1 MPNVSQRP
9 HQARQWRR
17 RSALALLS
25 ALLVTAPFAYQAMA
39 RPTQPDAEDRQITNM
54 VRSRMESWHLTG
66 QRVDDTV
73 SERCMDSFLKALDPW
88 KLYFLQS
95 DIDEFHQN
103 RHKLDDLIRDADVSY
118 AYKIFSRFLARV
130 EERTATALEQIDVP
144 HDFTVDETMIRDRD
158 DTTYSR
164 TPEDAAERW
173 RKRVKF
179 DMVVQLADGK
189 EMEEAKT
196 KLRKRYDSVR
206 KRWFET
212 DDDELLELYLTS
224 MTSAFDPHS
233 SYMSKSTLEDFD
245 IQMRL
250 ELDGIGAALRSE
262 DGYTTV
268 QEIIAGG
275 AADRDGKLKEGDI
288 IVSVGQGPAGT
299 LEDIVDMKLRNVVK
313 LIRGKRGTI
322 VRLEVKPADNPK
334 ELKVYEITR
343 DRVELKNQEARG
355 AVINWGRKQNGEAY
369 KIGVI
374 SLPSFYMDMD
384 GARKGL
390 PNYRSTTRDVSR
402 LLRGFN
408 QQHVDA
414 VVVDLRFNGGGSL
427 QESVAMT
434 GLFIDRGPVVQVKGP
449 DGRSQP
455 HDDDDPGMLWSGP
468 LVVMTNK
475 FSASASEIFAGAIQ
489 DYGRGVVVGDESTHG
504 KGTVQQLFNLAEL
517 LFGRQTQKNWGAL
530 KLTIQQFYRP
540 GGDSTQNRGV
550 VSDVVIPSL
559 TQHIEGISERDLDYA
574 LSFDQVRELRHDRF
588 GMVNGAIKNE
598 LQRLS
603 SDRITQSPDFKKDLE
618 RISRYEEQKDE
629 KTVTLNL
636 DKYLAEK
643 AELDADKEQEEQFEK
658 ATDSDR
664 PVFDMEEHY
673 NKEAM
678 SIVADYLRLLG
689 EKKLAVA
696 R

>member
-1 MPNVSQRP
+1 MPLVCTRP
-9 HQARQWRR
+9 PHARPRLSRR
-17 RSALALLS
+17 AWALLPLM
-25 ALLVTAPFAYQAMA
+25 ALLLAAPASA
-39 RPTQPDAEDRQITNM
+39 RPKAPDMQDRQITQV
-54 VRSRMESWHLTG
+54 VRVRMEAWHLTG
-66 QRVDDTV
+66 QRIDDTV
-73 SERCMDSFLKALDPW
+73 SERCLDSFLKSLDPW

-95 DIDEFHQN
+95 DIDEFQQY
-103 RHKLDDLIRDADVSY
+103 RHKIDDMVNRNDVSF

-130 EERTATALEQIDVP
+130 EERTETALQQIDAA
-144 HDFTVDETMIRDRD
+144 HDFTADESMIRDRD
-158 DTTYSR
+158 DTTYPKSVD
-164 TPEDAAERW
+164 EAVDRW

-179 DMVVQLADGK
+179 DLVVQLADEK
-189 EMEEAKT
+189 EMDESKE
-196 KLRKRYDSVR
+196 KLRKRYNSVR
-206 KRWFET
+206 KRWNET
-212 DDDELLELYLTS
+212 DDDELLELFLTS
-224 MTSAFDPHS
+224 ITSAFDPHS

-245 IQMRL
+245 IAMRL
-250 ELDGIGAALRSE
+250 ELKGIGAALRSE

-275 AADRDGKLKEGDI
+275 AADEDGRLKEGDI
-288 IVSVGQGPAGT
+288 IVSVGQGATGPM
-299 LEDIVDMKLRNVVK
+299 EDIVDMKLRNVVK
-313 LIRGKRGTI
+313 LIRGDEGTV

-334 ELKVYEITR
+334 ELKVYELIR
-343 DRVELKNQEARG
+343 DVVELKNQEARG
-355 AVINWGRKQNGEAY
+355 AVINWGRKPSGQPY
-369 KIGVI
+369 KIGVVA
-374 SLPSFYMDMD
+374 LPSFYMDME
-384 GARKGL
+384 GARRGL
-390 PNYRSTTRDVSR
+390 PNYRSTTRDVAR
-402 LLRGFN
+402 LLTGFN
-408 QQHVDA
+408 EQGVDA

-434 GLFIDRGPVVQVKGP
+434 GLFIDQGPVVQVKGP
-449 DGRSQP
+449 DGRSIP
-455 HDDDDPGMLWSGP
+455 HPDTDPGMLWSGP

-489 DYGRGVVVGDESTHG
+489 DYGRGIVVGDESTHG

-550 VSDVVIPSL
+550 VSDVVIPAL
-559 TQHIEGISERDLDYA
+559 TQHIDGISERDLDYA
-574 LSFDQVRELRHDRF
+574 LSFDQVKELRHDRF
-588 GMVNGAIKNE
+588 GMAPGGVKTE

-603 SDRITQSPDFKKDLE
+603 ADRIAQSPDFQKDLK
-618 RISRYEEQKDE
+618 RINRYEEQKDK

-636 DKYLAEK
+636 EQYLAEK
-643 AELDADKEQEEQFEK
+643 EELDADKEQEETFEK
-658 ATDSDR
+658 ATDTDR
-664 PVFDMEEHY
+664 PVFDMDEHY